1 MRRDE
6 LREKISRKLAAEAMG
21 IAGDGER
28 LPDDLWQQ
36 KLPLA
41 DRILALLPPQPK
53 LEWRGDELFNC
64 GEAHMLGYI
73 YNDRVGW
80 WGARPSEHYIE
91 NPFTTEHEA
100 KSAVEAAVRKALG
113 MSHD

>member
-1 MRRDE
+1 MTRDE
-6 LREKISRKLAAEAMG
+6 LREKIAKLLWERFGFPEGQAAWHG
-21 IAGDGER
+21 TGLDV
-28 LPDDLWQQ
+28 
-36 KLPLA
+36 A

>member
-1 MRRDE
+1 MTRDE
-6 LREKISRKLAAEAMG
+6 LLQKVSAG
-21 IAGDGER
+21 IDETLYAYSHGLMSEDMAKES
-28 LPDDLWQQ
+28 
-36 KLPLA
+36 
-41 DRILALLPPQPK
+41 ILTLIPPQPK